1 MCVYICMYVC
11 SSFSRRSIIHDLE
24 KDTPVTVWKMEI
36 RSLRPCRGSAARETA
51 ERGGRGEGEGERWK
65 EKGSTGAAAPVGK
78 RFLTAFERR
87 ETGASIPLVDLHLFF
102 FFLSVLF
109 FFFSFFGR
117 STRRRRANK
126 RPRHS
131 FLARETLVFP
141 GQTRRETQT
150 ISPSVHAVNARNWN
164 RRLKYKIFIGDVKVQ
179 KIEKFY
185 NMACKLLF
193 VYFTWKLFKSLKI
206 RCFASVKY
214 LTKIRN
220 WSFWPFWWFQC

>member
-1 MCVYICMYVC
+1 MEGKREYG
-11 SSFSRRSIIHDLE
+11 SRR
-24 KDTPVTVWKMEI
+24 TGCQTVPYRI
-36 RSLRPCRGSAARETA
+36 RTKRNWRVYPFGRFASL
-51 ERGGRGEGEGERWK
+51 
-65 EKGSTGAAAPVGK
+65 
-78 RFLTAFERR
+78 FLFPFC
-87 ETGASIPLVDLHLFF
+87 S
-102 FFLSVLF
+102 F

-193 VYFTWKLFKSLKI
+193 VYFT
-206 RCFASVKY
+206 
-214 LTKIRN
+214 
-220 WSFWPFWWFQC
+220 